1 QKAALELVRQYTE
14 VPAVGTDDVAEAEY
28 EVVDLKKH
36 QASRHRLAV
45 EMGGHLIF
53 PEVAA
58 ALSFP
63 VEPVDLSAIDA
74 LEAVQGKV
82 GMMLHW
88 QDTQEGRAGLMV
100 KRHDAWR

>member
-28 EVVDLKKH
+28 EVSVAELSLKRPKLTKAEKKQLSRQLATLQQKVCDLKRH
-36 QASRHRLAV
+36 ESVRHRLAI

-58 ALSFP
+58 ALSLP
-63 VEPVDLSAIDA
+63 VEP
-74 LEAVQGKV
+74 
-82 GMMLHW
+82 
-88 QDTQEGRAGLMV
+88 
-100 KRHDAWR
+100 